1 VGTRIGKSL
10 AESLRLLS
18 TSISVSPPPLR
29 PLRSLSCLLSP
40 CWPSFSTNDMT
51 KRKSKKERDITEGGE
66 KERKRKVYTQGASG
80 EIDDGRKEVTR
91 GLRTKRNVQ

>member
-1 VGTRIGKSL
+1 
-10 AESLRLLS
+10 
-18 TSISVSPPPLR
+18 
-29 PLRSLSCLLSP
+29 
-40 CWPSFSTNDMT
+40 MT
-51 KRKSKKERDITEGGE
+51 KRKSKKERDITEGGGE